1 MLTLVKCQNC
11 GGRLEG
17 AMKFCPYCGVRP
29 DIDLRQVNF
38 RDLGHN
44 AAMPCPCCKSA
55 LDVIEFDFQPPV
67 TIERCTTCH
76 GLFFNP
82 GELELILE
90 AQVNP
95 VIWLDLQQLGEFD
108 AIHAQN
114 LPPRYRKCPSCD
126 ERMSQTVFGGRS
138 GVIIDRCGTHGL
150 WLDGGD
156 LHRITE
162 WWRAG
167 GKLIYQQ
174 NEQDKT
180 KRLFHKP
187 QVHTSTFDFPISPNE
202 NPVPSWGTPPSID
215 HDATLF
221 GALRWFVSCI
231 MK

>member
-1 MLTLVKCQNC
+1 
-11 GGRLEG
+11 
-17 AMKFCPYCGVRP
+17 MKFCPYCGVRP
-29 DIDLRQVNF
+29 DIDLRQVNY

-44 AAMPCPCCKSA
+44 TAMACPCCKTA

-90 AQVNP
+90 AQVSP
-95 VIWLDLQQLGEFD
+95 IVWLDVQQLSELSPTQG
-108 AIHAQN
+108 QN
-114 LPPRYRKCPSCD
+114 LPPRYRKCPMCD

-138 GVIIDRCGTHGL
+138 GVIVDRCGTHGL

-156 LHRITE
+156 LRRITE

-180 KRLFHKP
+180 KRLFQHP
-187 QVHTSTFDFPISPNE
+187 QPTKNVSFPASLDE
-202 NPVPSWGTPPSID
+202 NPVPSWGTPPPID
-215 HDATLF
+215 HDATLL
-221 GALRWFVSCI
+221 GALRWFVSC
-231 MK
+231 MVK